1 MKRRRW
7 LFTVPFLGLGA
18 FLAMRS
24 IPTQKP
30 TELGYSGNR
39 FEPCPSDKRN
49 CVCSTDQD
57 ERFNVAPINCK
68 QSPQATFDRLKR
80 LLEEWEGYEVVTKTD
95 SYLHVEFTSR
105 WMRFTDDLEFQLV
118 ADQGVIHVRSA
129 SRIGYSDLGAN
140 RDRVEKI
147 RQHLAAEI

>member
-1 MKRRRW
+1 M
-7 LFTVPFLGLGA
+7 
-18 FLAMRS
+18 
-24 IPTQKP
+24 
-30 TELGYSGNR
+30 
-39 FEPCPSDKRN
+39 
-49 CVCSTDQD
+49 
-57 ERFNVAPINCK
+57 
-68 QSPQATFDRLKR
+68 
-80 LLEEWEGYEVVTKTD
+80 VTKTD